1 MNMIEKTCEQFV
13 TALASKEPVPG
24 GGGVS
29 AYVGALAVALGNMV
43 GNLTVGKKKYQAV
56 EQDIVF
62 LMEQSAF
69 LQQELLLL
77 VDEDAKVFAPLA
89 KAYGLP
95 KETEEQRAYKEQLM
109 ETALRDASS
118 VPLKIMEKCC
128 DAIDLHRQ
136 FAVKGS
142 AMAISDVGVGV
153 ILAKAALRGASLNVF
168 INTKAML
175 DRQYAQKIDSLA
187 DNMLEKYCPLAE
199 QIYVDVEAKL
209 R

>member
-1 MNMIEKTCEQFV
+1 MNMIDKTCEQFAV
-13 TALASKEPVPG
+13 ALASKEPVPG

-29 AYVGALAVALGNMV
+29 AYVGALAVALANMV
-43 GNLTVGKKKYQAV
+43 GNLTVGKKKYQSV
-56 EQDIVF
+56 EQDIVV
-62 LMEQSAF
+62 LINQASL

-77 VDEDAKVFAPLA
+77 VDEDARVFAPLA

-95 KETEEQRAYKEQLM
+95 KDTEEQRAYKSQFM
-109 ETALRDASS
+109 ETALREASI

-128 DAIDLHRQ
+128 VAIDLHSQ
-136 FAVKGS
+136 FAEKGS

-153 ILAKAALRGASLNVF
+153 VLAKAALRGASLNVY

-175 DRQYAQKIDSLA
+175 DREYAQSVDRLA
-187 DNMLEKYCPLAE
+187 DDMLDRYCPLAE
-199 QIYVDVEAKL
+199 QIYAYVEAKL